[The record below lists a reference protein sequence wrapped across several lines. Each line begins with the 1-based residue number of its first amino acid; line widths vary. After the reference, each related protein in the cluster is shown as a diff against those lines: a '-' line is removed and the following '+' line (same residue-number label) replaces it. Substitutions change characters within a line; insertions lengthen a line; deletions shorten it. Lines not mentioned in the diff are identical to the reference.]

1 MKSHLITNL
10 SWVIFVLV
18 ITLHFN
24 HVSSNEESGGTN
36 TLLSVLKEASGIF
49 TDKKRQIGL
58 ERTVLVTG
66 CNYGFLNHLNNFKC
80 FADRIGLKFLVVAL
94 DAKVYQHLKKHT
106 NMHTYYMA
114 SGSDN
119 TTKVTGDST
128 TFRSKQ
134 FNLIT
139 ARKKE
144 AVHDILAL
152 GYDVLFSDTDV
163 AILRDPMPYLLWKN
177 VDYVHSLNA
186 VCTK

>member
-1 MKSHLITNL
+1 MRLLINL
-10 SWVIFVLV
+10 SRVIFVLV

-24 HVSSNEESGGTN
+24 HISSHEDSSEPKS
-36 TLLSVLKEASGIF
+36 LLSVLKESSGIF
-49 TDKKRQIGL
+49 TDPKRQVGL

-94 DAKVYQHLKKHT
+94 DAKVYQHLTKHT
-106 NMHTYYMA
+106 TMHTYYMA

-119 TTKVTGDST
+119 TTTVTGDST

-144 AVHDILAL
+144 AVHDVLAL